1 MARIL
6 LIEDEREIRAN
17 LRRFLALEGHEVLEA
32 DNGPAGLALAR
43 EADLVLC
50 DVLMP
55 GGMDGFDVLGHL
67 RADAATARLPF
78 VFITASAEQ
87 EVRARATDSGA
98 DGYVIKP
105 FDLRAIGETVAEIL
119 LRSRRPP

>member
-6 LIEDEREIRAN
+6 LIEDERELRAN
-17 LRRFLALEGHEVLEA
+17 LRRFLVLQGHEVLEA
-32 DNGPAGLALAR
+32 AGGLAGLAMAHD
-43 EADLVLC
+43 ADLVLC

-55 GGMDGFDVLGHL
+55 GIDGFAVLERL
-67 RADAATARLPF
+67 RRDPATARLPF

-87 EVRARATDSGA
+87 EVRARAVESGA

-105 FDLRAIGETVAEIL
+105 FDLHAISQTIASVL
-119 LRSRRPP
+119 SR

>member
-17 LRRFLALEGHEVLEA
+17 LRRFLVLEGHEVLEA
-32 DNGPAGLALAR
+32 ENGPAGLAMACD
-43 EADLVLC
+43 ADLVLC

-55 GGMDGFDVLGHL
+55 GGMDGFAVLERL
-67 RADAATARLPF
+67 RAGTATARLPF
-78 VFITASAEQ
+78 IFITASAEQ

-105 FDLRAIGETVAEIL
+105 FDLREIGRMVDEIL
-119 LRSRRPP
+119 SR

>member
-32 DNGPAGLALAR
+32 GSGEAGLALAR
-43 EADLVLC
+43 GADLVLC
-50 DVLMP
+50 DVVMP
-55 GGMDGFDVLGHL
+55 GLDGFAVLERL
-67 RADAATARLPF
+67 RHDPATTSLPF
-78 VFITASAEQ
+78 VFITASAE
-87 EVRARATDSGA
+87 EAVRARAAHSGA

-105 FDLRAIGETVAEIL
+105 FDLRAIAETVAAIL
-119 LRSRRPP
+119 SR

>member
-17 LRRFLALEGHEVLEA
+17 LRRFLVLKGHAVLEA
-32 DNGPAGLALAR
+32 DSGEAGLALAGD
-43 EADLVLC
+43 ADLVLC

-55 GGMDGFDVLGHL
+55 GMDGFAVLERL
-67 RADAATARLPF
+67 RGDPATARLPF
-78 VFITASAEQ
+78 VFITASAEH
-87 EVRARATDSGA
+87 EVRSRAADSGA

-105 FDLRAIGETVAEIL
+105 FDLRAIAQTVETVL
-119 LRSRRPP
+119 SR

>member
-17 LRRFLALEGHEVLEA
+17 LRRFLLLQGHEVLEA
-32 DNGPAGLALAR
+32 DNGQAGLAMAR
-43 EADLVLC
+43 RGVDLVLC

-55 GGMDGFDVLGHL
+55 GMDGFAVLERL
-67 RADAATARLPF
+67 RGDPATARLPF

-87 EVRARATDSGA
+87 EVRSRAADSGA

-105 FDLRAIGETVAEIL
+105 FDLRAIEQTVARTL
-119 LRSRRPP
+119 SR

>member
-6 LIEDEREIRAN
+6 VIEDEREIRAN
-17 LRRFLALEGHEVLEA
+17 LRRYLVLQGHEVLEA
-32 DNGPAGLALAR
+32 ENGQAGLAMASG
-43 EADLVLC
+43 ADLVLC

-55 GGMDGFDVLGHL
+55 GIDGFAVLERL
-67 RADAATARLPF
+67 RADPATAGLPF

-87 EVRARATDSGA
+87 EVRARAADSGA

-105 FDLRAIGETVAEIL
+105 FDLRAIAQTVQAVL
-119 LRSRRPP
+119 SR

>member
-17 LRRFLALEGHEVLEA
+17 LRRFLVLQGHEVLEA
-32 DNGPAGLALAR
+32 DSGPAGLGMAR
-43 EADLVLC
+43 AADLVLC

-55 GGMDGFDVLGHL
+55 GGMDGFAVLERL
-67 RADAATARLPF
+67 RADPATARLPF

-87 EVRARATDSGA
+87 EVRSRAVDSGA

-105 FDLRAIGETVAEIL
+105 FDLRAIGQTVAEIL
-119 LRSRRPP
+119 SR